1 MPKSII
7 EQLTEKQ
14 KTEVRALM
22 AREDITD
29 FNEGT
34 HRYLVEKRLI
44 KGA

>member
-1 MPKSII
+1 MKKSIV

-14 KTEVRALM
+14 KSEVRALM
-22 AREDITD
+22 ARDGISD

-44 KGA
+44 RGA